1 MNKYEVKTLLEKFDA
16 GNCTD
21 EEVAMLESWYLNWRN
36 EPLELENTAADQ
48 SVGRIWARLQEENK
62 AVKLWPRIRIALGV
76 AAAVATITLGIL
88 LYYTSAPRHPEG
100 STARRNLQDND
111 IVPGSN
117 KAFITLA
124 DGSTI
129 SLSDAKAGLSI
140 QGSQLQ
146 YNDGSEVKT
155 GSQDLSLLEKEI
167 TINTPRGGTYQIDL
181 QDGTRVWLN
190 AASSLTYHKALSKRG
205 ERIVTLNGEA
215 YFEVAKDKAHPFIVQ
230 SKKQRVEV
238 LGTHFNISN
247 YDDDSTARTTLL
259 EGSVKINQAILKP
272 GQQSVIENNQLKV
285 IPADIELAMAWK
297 NNDFVFN
304 GEDFKTTM
312 RKIARWY
319 NVDIVYDPGLRES
332 IELDGWISR
341 KNKLSDV
348 LVKIE
353 QAGNVH
359 FKIEGR
365 RVIVEK

>member
-1 MNKYEVKTLLEKFDA
+1 MNKYEVKALLEKFDA

-48 SVGRIWARLQEENK
+48 SVDRIWARLQQENK
-62 AVKLWPRIRIALGV
+62 PVKLWPRIRIAVGA
-76 AAAVATITLGIL
+76 AAAVAMITLGIL
-88 LYYTSAPRHPEG
+88 LYYTSALRHPEESKTVG
-100 STARRNLQDND
+100 NLLDSD

-140 QGSQLQ
+140 QGKELQ
-146 YNDGSEVKT
+146 YNDGSKVKT
-155 GSQDLSLLEKEI
+155 GLQDLSLLEKEI

-230 SKKQRVEV
+230 GKKQRVEV

-272 GQQSVIENNQLKV
+272 GQQSVIEDNRLKV

-297 NNDFVFN
+297 NNDFVFK

-319 NVDIVYDPGLRES
+319 NVDIVYDPGLREN

-341 KNKLSDV
+341 ENKLSEV
-348 LVKIE
+348 LTRIE
-353 QAGNVH
+353 LAGNIH

-365 RVIVEK
+365 RIVVEK